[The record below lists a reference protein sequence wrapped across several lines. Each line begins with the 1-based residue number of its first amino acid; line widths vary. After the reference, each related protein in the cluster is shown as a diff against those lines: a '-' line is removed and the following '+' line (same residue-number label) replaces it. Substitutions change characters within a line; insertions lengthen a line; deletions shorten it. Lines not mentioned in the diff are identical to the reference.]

1 MVHTTHP
8 ISAHR
13 ILKVRLRILHMT
25 IYLNMDL
32 LTSFFLL
39 GNLGDEINIIGI
51 SIITSS
57 ID

>member
-1 MVHTTHP
+1 
-8 ISAHR
+8 
-13 ILKVRLRILHMT
+13 MT